1 MGITSWEKF
10 VFSIL
15 NIYYHIHTILNSY
28 YDHMKVF
35 NFTLLTVSF
44 LRVVFNIF
52 EIIFYFLDAWC

>member
-15 NIYYHIHTILNSY
+15 NIYYDIHTILNSY

-52 EIIFYFLDAWC
+52 EIIFYFLDA